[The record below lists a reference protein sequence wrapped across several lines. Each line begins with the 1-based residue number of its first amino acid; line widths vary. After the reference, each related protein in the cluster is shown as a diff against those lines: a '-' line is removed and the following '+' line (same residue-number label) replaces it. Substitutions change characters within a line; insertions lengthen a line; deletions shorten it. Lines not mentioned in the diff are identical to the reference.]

1 MVCMRQ
7 RRLWISKSRP
17 TIMIIKCVEYL
28 LVVRLKSVLQCGPLM
43 DCYRAVVIP
52 FRCFLTSFSAVQQ
65 IVGRF
70 VL

>member
-17 TIMIIKCVEYL
+17 TGMILKCVGYL
-28 LVVRLKSVLQCGPLM
+28 LVVRLKTVLECRPLM
-43 DCYRAVVIP
+43 QCYRAVVTP
-52 FRCFLTSFSAVQQ
+52 FGCFLASFSAVQQ